1 MYDAFLF
8 DLINIVTFETFRD
21 TAKLIMIKVV
31 KLSSH

>member
-1 MYDAFLF
+1 MYGMFLF
-8 DLINIVTFETFRD
+8 DLVKIVIFETFRD